1 MCLMESCFPDSWKVS
16 SVVSVIKIIGD
27 RSTTKNYCLVS
38 LLSVYNKF
46 FEKLQIYSFQ
56 QGVAPALLDKLK
68 CCKILHQ
75 VFDHFLHFLS
85 NRWLYMVLN
94 GKSLQELEFLVIP
107 FLALHFFLQYINDLL
122 DVICNLDLFTDDT
135 TFYCR
140 CDQASCL

>member
-1 MCLMESCFPDSWKVS
+1 M
-16 SVVSVIKIIGD
+16 VSVIKIIGD

-56 QGVAPALLDKLK
+56 QGVAPALFDKLK

-94 GKSLQELEFLVIP
+94 GKFSQELEFLMIP
-107 FLALHFFLQYINDLL
+107 FLTLHFFLQYINDLL
-122 DVICNLDLFTDDT
+122 DVICNLDLFADDT
-135 TFYCR
+135 TFY
-140 CDQASCL
+140 